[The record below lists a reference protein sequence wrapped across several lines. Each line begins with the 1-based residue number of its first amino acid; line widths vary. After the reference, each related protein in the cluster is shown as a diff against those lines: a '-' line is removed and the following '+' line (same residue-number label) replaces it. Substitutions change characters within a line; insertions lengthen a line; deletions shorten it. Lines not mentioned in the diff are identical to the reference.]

1 MQGEGC
7 VVGVAVVIKARA
19 LGVGV
24 LAECVWRWGGTQ
36 DVSGVTRLK
45 SWPPSRCT
53 LSEGTCETLFTV
65 LVALL
70 SAFHV
75 CVSVCRPLRRGR
87 GWWRA
92 SPGDVRG
99 PVAAGLGVF

>member
-1 MQGEGC
+1 M
-7 VVGVAVVIKARA
+7 VGVAVVVKARA